1 MTKGEFL
8 APVLCSPLWRTE
20 DGEENNH
27 AFPIL
32 CAVYCLLPALL
43 NVEPI
48 QLESS
53 LARRSFD
60 EAGCPPTFFGFT
72 DN

>member
-1 MTKGEFL
+1 MERRIITPF
-8 APVLCSPLWRTE
+8 PFCVLSP
-20 DGEENNH
+20 
-27 AFPIL
+27 
-32 CAVYCLLPALL
+32 VYCLLPALL

-60 EAGCPPTFFGFT
+60 EAGCHPTFFGFT
-72 DN
+72 DNR